1 MDLENKMP
9 TFDIV
14 SEVDKHELTNAVD
27 QANREIDNRFDFRG
41 TDASVEQSDKVL
53 TLNANS
59 DFQLDQLLDILRIKL
74 IKRKVDVSC
83 LEIKDSVGNG
93 KMRKQEVIIREGIDK
108 DLSRKIVK
116 LVKESKIKV
125 QSAVQGESVRITGKK
140 RDDLQAVM
148 ALLKI
153 NDSLEMPLQFNNFRD

>member
-1 MDLENKMP
+1 MELDNKMP

-27 QANREIDNRFDFRG
+27 QANREVDNRFDFRG

-59 DFQLDQLLDILRIKL
+59 DFQLDQLLDILRMKL
-74 IKRKVDVSC
+74 IKRKVEVSC
-83 LEIKDSVGNG
+83 LEVKDSIGNG

-125 QSAVQGESVRITGKK
+125 QSAIQGESVRITGKK

-148 ALLKI
+148 ALLKG
-153 NDSLEMPLQFNNFRD
+153 NESLEMPLQYNNFRD

>member
-1 MDLENKMP
+1 MP

>member
-1 MDLENKMP
+1 MELENKMP

-27 QANREIDNRFDFRG
+27 QANREVDNRFDFRG

-59 DFQLDQLLDILRIKL
+59 DFQLDQLLDILRMKL
-74 IKRKVDVSC
+74 IKRKIEVSC
-83 LEIKDSVGNG
+83 LEVKDSIGNG

-116 LVKESKIKV
+116 LVKESEIKV
-125 QSAVQGESVRITGKK
+125 QSAIQGESVRITGKK
-140 RDDLQAVM
+140 RDELQAVM
-148 ALLKI
+148 ALLKG
-153 NDSLEMPLQFNNFRD
+153 NESLEMPLQYNNFRD

>member
-1 MDLENKMP
+1 MP

-93 KMRKQEVIIREGIDK
+93 KMRKKEVIIREGIDK

>member
-1 MDLENKMP
+1 MP

-27 QANREIDNRFDFRG
+27 QANREVDNRFDFRG
-41 TDASVEQSDKVL
+41 TDASIEQSDKVL

-59 DFQLDQLLDILRIKL
+59 DFQLDQLLDILRVKL
-74 IKRKVDVSC
+74 IKRKIEVSC
-83 LEIKDSVGNG
+83 LEVKDSIGNG
-93 KMRKQEVIIREGIDK
+93 KMRKQEVIIREGVDK

-116 LVKESKIKV
+116 LVKESKLKV
-125 QSAVQGESVRITGKK
+125 QSAIQGESVRITGKK

-148 ALLKI
+148 ALLEG
-153 NDSLEMPLQFNNFRD
+153 NDSLEMPLQYNNFRD